1 MDLAR
6 TGGVGEA
13 TIGEEEEEG
22 EVVSPHTIKDQEA
35 NPTTRG
41 RGVVAGTEILTT
53 TNTAGSSS
61 PPVTIATKTTTISK
75 TTTNPPMVV
84 MATEEGGT
92 TTRRGTIAVTIVTRG
107 TTMTGKNLHTPHLQA
122 DIDN

>member
-13 TIGEEEEEG
+13 TIEEEEG
-22 EVVSPHTIKDQEA
+22 EVVSPHTIKGQEA

-41 RGVVAGTEILTT
+41 RGVVAGTGILPT

-61 PPVTIATKTTTISK
+61 PLVTIATKTTTISK
-75 TTTNPPMVV
+75 TTTSPPMVV
-84 MATEEGGT
+84 TATEEGGT
-92 TTRRGTIAVTIVTRG
+92 STRRGTIAVTMVTGG

-122 DIDN
+122 DIDNN